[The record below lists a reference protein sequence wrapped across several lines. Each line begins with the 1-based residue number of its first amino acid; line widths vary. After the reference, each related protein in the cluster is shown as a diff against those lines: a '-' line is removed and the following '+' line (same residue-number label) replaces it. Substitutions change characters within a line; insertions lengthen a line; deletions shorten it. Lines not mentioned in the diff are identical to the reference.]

1 MSILNNILVFGL
13 VNAIA
18 VIILQYFIDS
28 LYKKKNE
35 LKIYTRDNFKLFVI
49 VLVVTMI
56 AFKLLHMSDKSV
68 STDMEVQYGEPDF

>member
-35 LKIYTRDNFKLFVI
+35 LKSSN
-49 VLVVTMI
+49 
-56 AFKLLHMSDKSV
+56 
-68 STDMEVQYGEPDF
+68 

>member
-1 MSILNNILVFGL
+1 MSLLNNILVFGL

-56 AFKLLHMSDKSV
+56 AFKLLHMNDKSV
-68 STDMEVQYGEPDF
+68 SNDMEVQYGEPDF

>member
-35 LKIYTRDNFKLFVI
+35 LKIYTRDNFKLFII

>member
-35 LKIYTRDNFKLFVI
+35 LKIYTRDNFKLFII

-56 AFKLLHMSDKSV
+56 AFKLLNTSDKSI

>member
-35 LKIYTRDNFKLFVI
+35 LKIYTRDNFKLFII

-56 AFKLLHMSDKSV
+56 AFKLLHMSDKSG